1 MRADGYIFFFLIN
14 SLITGTIA
22 LPYQHLVTIDPDVTL
37 VPEETVVATQ
47 LQVSPRADGTRDY
60 EFKEVPV
67 ILSARNM
74 DLMPAEEE
82 VVEKESV
89 NEKVQ
94 ENVEMVNGEVK
105 MQTETEKSNEDSL
118 NSAGE
123 AVKTAVNEIDEST
136 KSLQDVA
143 QSPQSIGTAVIKP
156 PKSKR
161 PAIIDSGNPIYITI
175 PIYVNS
181 EPGLPLTLS
190 VGSQEIALKGNNRQ
204 RPASR
209 RGVFQNNGSPTSQ
222 YNKLL

>member
-1 MRADGYIFFFLIN
+1 MFIVLFHIN

-22 LPYQHLVTIDPDVTL
+22 LPYQHLVTIAPDVTL
-37 VPEETVVATQ
+37 VPQETVVATQ

-60 EFKEVPV
+60 EFKDVPV

-74 DLMPAEEE
+74 ELMPAEEQ

-94 ENVEMVNGEVK
+94 ENVEMINGEVK
-105 MQTETEKSNEDSL
+105 LQTETEKSNEDANSL

-123 AVKTAVNEIDEST
+123 AVQPAVNEIDEST
-136 KSLQDVA
+136 KSLQDVE
-143 QSPQSIGTAVIKP
+143 QSPQSVVTAVIKP

-209 RGVFQNNGSPTSQ
+209 RGVFQKDGSPTSQ

>member
-1 MRADGYIFFFLIN
+1 MKQWHILSVLFLIN

-22 LPYQHLVTIDPDVTL
+22 LPYQHLVTIAPDVTL
-37 VPEETVVATQ
+37 VPQETVVATQ
-47 LQVSPRADGTRDY
+47 LQVAPRADGTRDY
-60 EFKEVPV
+60 EFKDVPV

-74 DLMPAEEE
+74 ELMPAEEQ

-94 ENVEMVNGEVK
+94 ENVEMINGEVK
-105 MQTETEKSNEDSL
+105 LQTETEKSNEDANSL

-123 AVKTAVNEIDEST
+123 AVQPAVNKIDEST
-136 KSLQDVA
+136 KSLQDVE
-143 QSPQSIGTAVIKP
+143 QSPQSVVTAVIKP

-204 RPASR
+204 RPA
-209 RGVFQNNGSPTSQ
+209 
-222 YNKLL
+222 